1 MDQLDSLLKQHVALL
16 QARCEHLEKNIC
28 AVSNANAALEKAF
41 SIPARIQV
49 RLHHAVLHPVQ
60 QLITE

>member
-1 MDQLDSLLKQHVALL
+1 MDQLSVLLQQHVALL

-41 SIPARIQV
+41 SIPAKLQV
-49 RLHHAVLHPVQ
+49 RLHHAALHQAV
-60 QLITE
+60 